1 MVEVPGSSP
10 GGDTGKIV
18 SVMALHVTHNVPI
31 SPHSLMG
38 KPLSYTQ
45 VILVQFQVGVP
56 LSLTITMPSW
66 YKIHASLDKSGQVTT
81 LIKWKSLVQIQD
93 GALDRNN
100 LFLYCRKCK

>member
-1 MVEVPGSSP
+1 MYMQWGHSPHSSPYNSVAECHLDMVEVPGSNP

-18 SVMALHVTHNVPI
+18 SGMALHVAHNVPI

-56 LSLTITMPSW
+56 LSLTITMPLW
-66 YKIHASLDKSGQVTT
+66 
-81 LIKWKSLVQIQD
+81 
-93 GALDRNN
+93 
-100 LFLYCRKCK
+100 